1 MRHWEPPP
9 ASPWSSS
16 PFFQAGSLCTLQA
29 LSPLVHLASQSPRT
43 RGNSSGEEAL
53 SLHPVLFGCD
63 NIHFHYSHAL
73 GWLWV
78 RVKACLPALTIS
90 AKTHRCCRTVHNI
103 HLKEH
108 PPPSL
113 SREPLTAD
121 LQQAGS
127 PDPGVTTPP
136 KCPFCSFLGEVGWGG
151 GSKVSCLHGHDC
163 S

>member
-78 RVKACLPALTIS
+78 RVKACLPALTTS
-90 AKTHRCCRTVHNI
+90 AKTHRCCRTVHSI

-108 PPPSL
+108 PPHFTVQG
-113 SREPLTAD
+113 TAD
-121 LQQAGS
+121 SRPSASWLPRPRGHNSTQM
-127 PDPGVTTPP
+127 
-136 KCPFCSFLGEVGWGG
+136 PFLFFFGGGGVGWGE
-151 GSKVSCLHGHDC
+151 
-163 S
+163 